1 MKAKD
6 QVSFYD
12 AISFMEI
19 DSLEKIREILL
30 TKKMTDNN
38 ISKLNL
44 VDVAIEEK
52 HRRKGYMEK
61 LWGDEYEAE
70 KELQNSQYY
79 RGLI

>member
-12 AISFMEI
+12 AIKVMEI
-19 DSLEKIREILL
+19 GSLEKIREILL
-30 TKKMTDNN
+30 KKKMNDDN

-52 HRRKGYMEK
+52 HRRKDYMEK
-61 LWGDEYEAE
+61 L
-70 KELQNSQYY
+70 
-79 RGLI
+79 

>member
-6 QVSFYD
+6 QVTFYD
-12 AISFMEI
+12 AIWSMEI

-44 VDVAIEEK
+44 VDVAIAEK
-52 HRRKGYMEK
+52 HRRKGYLEK
-61 LWGDEYEAE
+61 L
-70 KELQNSQYY
+70 
-79 RGLI
+79 

>member
-12 AISFMEI
+12 AIKVMEI

-30 TKKMTDNN
+30 KKKMNDDN

-44 VDVAIEEK
+44 VDVAIAEK

-61 LWGDEYEAE
+61 L
-70 KELQNSQYY
+70 
-79 RGLI
+79 

>member
-12 AISFMEI
+12 AVSVMEV

-30 TKKMTDNN
+30 TKNMTDNN

-52 HRRKGYMEK
+52 HRRKEYVDK
-61 LWGDEYEAE
+61 L
-70 KELQNSQYY
+70 
-79 RGLI
+79 

>member
-12 AISFMEI
+12 AIKVMEI

-30 TKKMTDNN
+30 TKKMNDDN

-44 VDVAIEEK
+44 VDVAIAEK
-52 HRRKGYMEK
+52 HRRKDYMEK
-61 LWGDEYEAE
+61 L
-70 KELQNSQYY
+70 
-79 RGLI
+79 